1 MLAPS
6 NRLTLID
13 ALRPPADCRFD
24 SAMAVT
30 FTLDLRTLLAA
41 PAAFALAGS
50 ELGDEGGAEP
60 IELLHAIRR
69 HAADITVFAQ
79 AGQVGL
85 PPSRRVFSFLE
96 KSVVQV
102 TAPRHGIVHPKVWV
116 VRYLDSGDHARL
128 RVLIASRNLAFDTSW
143 DTILRLDQSRTTR
156 GADLSEVAT
165 LFDVLVDHSVGT
177 IDGLH
182 RQRVEE
188 LCAALRA
195 AVFAP
200 PPGVDSLK
208 LHLLGLDRRPAF
220 FPEDATRSLV
230 VSPFVTDDF
239 FTKVMPG
246 PATELVSRGE
256 ELDRLSPK
264 VLSSIGSVF
273 AFDDGSSPELDP
285 GELSRPVNDPGRPVR
300 GLHAKVFAFERGD
313 RATVFTGSANATGV
327 AFGESLELLAE
338 LEGPKSVLGIDALCA
353 ASHDEIG
360 LRQFFLTY
368 VPGDDL
374 PDDDPVGPQ
383 LEGLRHRLGMLRV
396 TGQIETDGDGYAVT
410 YRSDRAVEIPGEANV
425 VCWPLSSAGN
435 QKAVRGG
442 SPLEATFHV
451 SLETISGF
459 LAFRLSGDG
468 HDLVSEF
475 VVPVELTGVPEQRD
489 RHLLKLL
496 IGNAERFLRYLLALL
511 AEDPSDVALLDAVE
525 QVAEASEGQ
534 GDSAPSLPV
543 LEAMLRTLRR
553 DPAKL
558 LAIDPVI
565 RDLDADDALPE
576 GFGDLWA
583 ALRAAAEARQGSGV
597 TRV

>member
-13 ALRPPADCRFD
+13 ALRPPADCRFEG
-24 SAMAVT
+24 AMAVT

-41 PAAFALAGS
+41 PAAFALAGP
-50 ELGDEGGAEP
+50 ELGDDGGAEP

-96 KSVVQV
+96 QSVVQV

-116 VRYLDSGDHARL
+116 VRYVDRGDHPRL
-128 RVLIASRNLAFDTSW
+128 RILIASRNLTFDTSW

-156 GADLSEVAT
+156 GADLAPVAS
-165 LFDVLVDHSVGT
+165 LFDLLLDRSVGS
-177 IDGLH
+177 IDEAH
-182 RQRVEE
+182 RRRVEE
-188 LCAALRA
+188 LCDAVRSTAFAL
-195 AVFAP
+195 
-200 PPGVDSLK
+200 PPGVDAVR
-208 LHLLGLDRRPAF
+208 LHLLGVERHPEL
-220 FPEDATRSLV
+220 FPTDATRSLV

-239 FTKVMPG
+239 FTSVMPG
-246 PATELVSRGE
+246 PVTELVGRGE
-256 ELDRLSPK
+256 ELDRLSPE
-264 VLSSIGSVF
+264 VLGLIGSVHV
-273 AFDDGSSPELDP
+273 FDDGSSPETDP
-285 GELSRPVNDPGRPVR
+285 GELDRPVNDPGRPVR
-300 GLHAKVFAFERGD
+300 GLHAKVFAFERDGE
-313 RATVFTGSANATGV
+313 RATVFTGSANATGA
-327 AFGESLELLAE
+327 AFGANLELLAE
-338 LEGPKSVLGIDALCA
+338 LEGPISVLGIDALCA
-353 ASHDEIG
+353 ASDDEIG

-368 VPGDDL
+368 MPGEEP
-374 PDDDPVGPQ
+374 PDDDPVGTQ
-383 LEGLRHRLGMLRV
+383 LEGVRHRLGTLPI
-396 TGQIETDGDGYAVT
+396 TGHVEPDGDGYAVT
-410 YRSDRAVEIPGEANV
+410 YRSDALVEVPDGTNV

-435 QKAVRGG
+435 QQPVPGG
-442 SPLEATFHV
+442 SLLAATFRV
-451 SLETISGF
+451 SLETLSGF

-475 VVPVELTGVPEQRD
+475 VVPVALTGVPEGRD

-511 AEDPSDVALLDAVE
+511 ADDPTEMQLLDAVE
-525 QVAEASEGQ
+525 QLAEVSEGQ
-534 GDSAPSLPV
+534 GDSAPTLPV

-553 DPAKL
+553 EPAKL
-558 LAIDPVI
+558 LAVDPVI

-583 ALRAAAEARQGSGV
+583 ALTAVAHTDGIG
-597 TRV
+597 T